1 MKAEVEREVNL
12 FEYSGEDVVFLE
24 EVLGGVVH
32 DAEHAVAKIRHGT
45 LGQLPD
51 VLVVIVEQPHLS

>member
-12 FEYSGEDVVFLE
+12 FEYSGKDVVFLE

-32 DAEHAVAKIRHGT
+32 DAEHAVAKIGHGA

>member
-1 MKAEVEREVNL
+1 
-12 FEYSGEDVVFLE
+12 VVFLE

-32 DAEHAVAKIRHGT
+32 DAEHAVAKIGHGA